1 LKARQQMKEQIINVG
16 SLSSLSNL
24 NYHLTKELKIL
35 RESYLNGNGNIPIW
49 DLTSLTPK
57 KVSFAALTT
66 FLSISKVIRDFVG
79 KPIEIKVQW
88 HPEFQG
94 FLSDIAFLK
103 ISKEFDLYDW
113 KGMLGGFSSNK
124 TSPNTRIFY
133 YSDIPTFNYTD
144 TNCIIDWKDIKRE
157 ELKRSISFRLKPIFD
172 NTYFINQWNKELEA
186 IFTTTI
192 SELVVNSLIHGRSIA
207 FVGVQRTRKGITTC
221 ICDSGIGFLNSL
233 KKYKPE
239 LIDYLDNSNLKS
251 ILYSSFHSKNKIGLY
266 RAISDVIKSEGYIN
280 ISSFDSEILWKSKN
294 WEYVDNNQTLEDVLK
309 LRLEKSDYY
318 INGFVD
324 IEKLDNGYFK
334 KYDHFLMGSR
344 ITFEIP
350 FSHD

>member
-1 LKARQQMKEQIINVG
+1 MKEQIINVG

-35 RESYLNGNGNIPIW
+35 RESYLNGNGNIPVW
-49 DLTSLTPK
+49 DLTNLTPK

-66 FLSISKVIRDFVG
+66 FLSISKIIRDFIG
-79 KPIEIKVQW
+79 KPIELKVQW
-88 HPEFQG
+88 HPDFQG
-94 FLSDIAFLK
+94 FLSDIDFIK
-103 ISKEFDLYDW
+103 ISTEFDLYDW
-113 KGMLGGFSSNK
+113 KGMLGGYNNHK

-133 YSDIPTFNYTD
+133 YSDIPSFSYTD
-144 TNCIIDWKDIKRE
+144 KDKIIDWKDRKRE

-172 NTYFINQWNKELEA
+172 NNYFINEWNKELEA

-207 FVGVQRTRKGITTC
+207 FVGVQRTKKGITTC

-239 LIDYLDNSNLKS
+239 LIEFLDNSNLKS

-266 RAISDVIKSEGYIN
+266 RAISDVLKSEGSIN
-280 ISSFDSEILWKSKN
+280 ISSFDSEILWKPKI
-294 WEYVDNNQTLEDVLK
+294 WRYVDNHQSLEDILNLDIRK
-309 LRLEKSDYY
+309 TEFY

-324 IEKLDNGYFK
+324 IETLNNGYFK

-350 FSHD
+350 FSND

>member
-1 LKARQQMKEQIINVG
+1 MKEQIINVG

-35 RESYLNGNGNIPIW
+35 RESYLNGNGNIPVW
-49 DLTSLTPK
+49 DLTNLTPK
-57 KVSFAALTT
+57 KVSFAALTS
-66 FLSISKVIRDFVG
+66 FLSISKTIRDFVG
-79 KPIEIKVQW
+79 KPIEIKVLW

-94 FLSDIAFLK
+94 FLSDIDFLK
-103 ISKEFDLYDW
+103 ISNEFDLYDW
-113 KGMLGGFSSNK
+113 KGMLGGFTNHK

-144 TNCIIDWKDIKRE
+144 IDKIIEWKDIKRE

-172 NTYFINQWNKELEA
+172 NNYFINEWNKELEA

-207 FVGVQRTRKGITTC
+207 FVGVQRTKKGITTC
-221 ICDSGIGFLNSL
+221 VSDSGIGFLNSL

-239 LIDYLDNSNLKS
+239 LFQYLDNSNLKS

-266 RAISDVIKSEGYIN
+266 RAINDVIESGGYIN
-280 ISSFDSEILWKSKN
+280 ISSFDSEILWKPIVWSYIN
-294 WEYVDNNQTLEDVLK
+294 SLETLENILK
-309 LRLEKSDYY
+309 VDIKDSEFY
-318 INGFVD
+318 INGYVD
-324 IEKLDNGYFK
+324 IEKLDKGYFK

>member
-1 LKARQQMKEQIINVG
+1 MKEQIINTG

-35 RESYLNGNGNIPIW
+35 RESYLNGNGNVPVW
-49 DLTSLTPK
+49 DLTDITPK
-57 KVSFAALTT
+57 KVSFSALTA
-66 FLSISKVIRDFVG
+66 FLAISKTIRDFIG
-79 KPIEIKVQW
+79 KPIEIRVIW

-94 FLSDIAFLK
+94 FLSDIDFLK
-103 ISKEFDLYDW
+103 IAQEFDLYDW
-113 KGMLGGFSSNK
+113 KGMLGGFINKK

-144 TNCIIDWKDIKRE
+144 LENIVNWKDIKRE
-157 ELKRSISFRLKPIFD
+157 ELKRSISFRLKPLFD
-172 NTYFINQWNKELEA
+172 NNYFIDQWNKELEA

-192 SELVVNSLIHGRSIA
+192 SELVVNSLIHGRSTA

-221 ICDSGIGFLNSL
+221 VCDSGIGFLNSL

-239 LIDYLDNSNLKS
+239 LIEFLDNSNLKS

-266 RAISDVIKSEGYIN
+266 RAISDVLKSNGYIN
-280 ISSFDSEILWKSKN
+280 ISSFDSEILWKPEIWTFIDK
-294 WEYVDNNQTLEDVLK
+294 YQTLEEILK
-309 LRLEKSDYY
+309 LDILKSDFFTDGYS
-318 INGFVD
+318 D
-324 IEKLDNGYFK
+324 MDKLNKGYFK

-350 FSHD
+350 FSHV

>member
-1 LKARQQMKEQIINVG
+1 MKEQIINVG
-16 SLSSLSNL
+16 SLSSPSNL

-49 DLTSLTPK
+49 DLTNLTPK
-57 KVSFAALTT
+57 KVSFSALTT
-66 FLSISKVIRDFVG
+66 FLSISKTIRDFIG
-79 KPIEIKVQW
+79 KPIEIKVLW

-94 FLSDIAFLK
+94 FLSDIDFLK
-103 ISKEFDLYDW
+103 ISSEFDLYDW
-113 KGMLGGFSSNK
+113 KGMLGGYSSNK

-133 YSDIPTFNYTD
+133 YSGIPTFNYTD
-144 TNCIIDWKDIKRE
+144 TDRIIEWKDLKRE
-157 ELKRSISFRLKPIFD
+157 ELKRSISFRLKPIFE
-172 NTYFINQWNKELEA
+172 NKYFFDQWNKELEA
-186 IFTTTI
+186 VFSTTI

-207 FVGVQRTRKGITTC
+207 FVGVQRTKKGITTC

-239 LIDYLDNSNLKS
+239 LIPYLDNSNLKS
-251 ILYSSFHSKNKIGLY
+251 ILYSSVHSKNKIGLY
-266 RAISDVIKSEGYIN
+266 RAISDVIKSGGYIN
-280 ISSFDSEILWKSKN
+280 ISSFDSEILWHPEI
-294 WEYVDNNQTLEDVLK
+294 WEYIDGHETLDEI
-309 LRLEKSDYY
+309 LRFDIQKSAFY
-318 INGFVD
+318 INGYVD
-324 IEKLDNGYFK
+324 LEKLSKGYFK

>member
-1 LKARQQMKEQIINVG
+1 MKEQIINVG

-35 RESYLNGNGNIPIW
+35 RESYLNGNGNVPVW
-49 DLTSLTPK
+49 DLTNLTPK
-57 KVSFAALTT
+57 KVSFSALTS
-66 FLSISKVIRDFVG
+66 FLSISKTIRDFIG
-79 KPIEIKVQW
+79 KPIEIKVLW

-94 FLSDIAFLK
+94 FLSDINFLK
-103 ISKEFDLYDW
+103 ISAEFDLYDW
-113 KGMLGGFSSNK
+113 KGMLGGFSTNK

-144 TNCIIDWKDIKRE
+144 IEKMIDWKDIKRE

-172 NTYFINQWNKELEA
+172 NNYFIDQWNKELEA

-221 ICDSGIGFLNSL
+221 ISDSGIGFINSL

-239 LIDYLDNSNLKS
+239 LIADLDNSSLKS
-251 ILYSSFHSKNKIGLY
+251 ILYSSIHSKNKIGLY
-266 RAISDVIKSEGYIN
+266 RAISDVIKSDGYIN
-280 ISSFDSEILWKSKN
+280 ISSFDSEILWKPEI
-294 WEYVDNNQTLEDVLK
+294 WEYINSYQSLEDILK
-309 LRLEKSDYY
+309 LDIPKSAFY

-324 IEKLDNGYFK
+324 GEILNKGYFK

-350 FSHD
+350 FNHD

>member
-1 LKARQQMKEQIINVG
+1 MKEQIINVG

-35 RESYLNGNGNIPIW
+35 RESYLNGNGSIPVW
-49 DLTSLTPK
+49 DLTNLTPK
-57 KVSFAALTT
+57 KVSFAALTS
-66 FLSISKVIRDFVG
+66 FLSISKTIREFVG
-79 KPIEIKVQW
+79 KPIEIKVLW
-88 HPEFQG
+88 HPDFQG
-94 FLSDIAFLK
+94 FLSDIDFIK
-103 ISKEFDLYDW
+103 ISTEFDLYDW
-113 KGMLGGFSSNK
+113 KGMLGGFSTNK

-133 YSDIPTFNYTD
+133 YSDIPTFDYTD
-144 TNCIIDWKDIKRE
+144 TEKIIDWKDIKRE
-157 ELKRSISFRLKPIFD
+157 ELKRSISFRLKPIFE
-172 NTYFINQWNKELEA
+172 NNYFNYEWNKELEA

-207 FVGVQRTRKGITTC
+207 FVGVQKTKKGITTC
-221 ICDSGIGFLNSL
+221 VCDSGIGFLNSL

-239 LIDYLDNSNLKS
+239 IIQYLDNSNLKS

-266 RAISDVIKSEGYIN
+266 RAINDVIESGGYIN
-280 ISSFDSEILWKSKN
+280 ISSFDSEILWKPKIWSYIDSHK
-294 WEYVDNNQTLEDVLK
+294 TLERILM
-309 LRLEKSDYY
+309 LNMQKSEFF

-324 IEKLDNGYFK
+324 IETLDKGYFK

-350 FSHD
+350 FNHD

>member
-1 LKARQQMKEQIINVG
+1 MKEQIINVG

-24 NYHLTKELKIL
+24 NYHLTKELKTL

-49 DLTSLTPK
+49 DLTNLTPK
-57 KVSFAALTT
+57 KVSFSALTT
-66 FLSISKVIRDFVG
+66 FLSVSKTIRDFIG
-79 KPIEIKVQW
+79 KPIEIKVLW
-88 HPEFQG
+88 HPDFQG
-94 FLSDIAFLK
+94 FLSDIEFLK
-103 ISKEFDLYDW
+103 ISSEFDLYDW
-113 KGMLGGFSSNK
+113 KGMLGGYGSNK

-144 TNCIIDWKDIKRE
+144 TESIIEWKDIKRE

-172 NTYFINQWNKELEA
+172 NNYFHDEWNNELEA
-186 IFTTTI
+186 IFSTTI

-221 ICDSGIGFLNSL
+221 ISDSGIGFLNSL

-239 LIDYLDNSNLKS
+239 LITYLENSNLKS

-266 RAISDVIKSEGYIN
+266 RAISDVIKSDGYIN
-280 ISSFDSEILWKSKN
+280 ISSFDSEILWKPET
-294 WEYVDNNQTLEDVLK
+294 WEYIDKHETLENILK
-309 LRLEKSDYY
+309 LDIQKSDFY

-324 IEKLDNGYFK
+324 GDILNKGYFK

-350 FSHD
+350 FKP

>member
-1 LKARQQMKEQIINVG
+1 MKEQIINVG

-49 DLTSLTPK
+49 DLTNLTPK

-66 FLSISKVIRDFVG
+66 FLSISKTIRDFIG
-79 KPIEIKVQW
+79 KPIEIKVLW
-88 HPEFQG
+88 HPDFQG
-94 FLSDIAFLK
+94 FLSDIDFLK
-103 ISKEFDLYDW
+103 ISSEFDLYDW
-113 KGMLGGFSSNK
+113 KGMLGGFDTNK

-144 TNCIIDWKDIKRE
+144 IDKIIEWKDIKRE
-157 ELKRSISFRLKPIFD
+157 EFKRSISFRLKPIFD
-172 NTYFINQWNKELEA
+172 NNYFIDQWNKELEA

-239 LIDYLDNSNLKS
+239 LIEPLDNSNLKA

-266 RAISDVIKSEGYIN
+266 RAICDVIKSEGFIN
-280 ISSFDSEILWKSKN
+280 ISSFDSEILWKPEIWNYIDKYKSLEEILKLDIYKSN
-294 WEYVDNNQTLEDVLK
+294 FYINDYVDLETLNK
-309 LRLEKSDYY
+309 
-318 INGFVD
+318 
-324 IEKLDNGYFK
+324 GYFK
-334 KYDHFLMGSR
+334 KYNHFLMGSR

-350 FSHD
+350 FSHE

>member
-1 LKARQQMKEQIINVG
+1 MKEQNINVG

-35 RESYLNGNGNIPIW
+35 RESYLNGNGNIPVW
-49 DLTSLTPK
+49 DLTNLTPK
-57 KVSFAALTT
+57 KVNFSALTA
-66 FLSISKVIRDFVG
+66 FLSISKTIRDFIG
-79 KPIEIKVQW
+79 KPIEIKVLW

-94 FLSDIAFLK
+94 FLSDIDFLK
-103 ISKEFDLYDW
+103 ISTEFDLYDW
-113 KGMLGGFSSNK
+113 KGMLGGFSNNK

-144 TNCIIDWKDIKRE
+144 IDQIIDWKDIKRE
-157 ELKRSISFRLKPIFD
+157 EIKRSISFRLKPIFD
-172 NTYFINQWNKELEA
+172 NNYFINQWNKELEA

-207 FVGVQRTRKGITTC
+207 FVGVQRTRKGISTC

-239 LIDYLDNSNLKS
+239 LITDLGNSSLKS

-266 RAISDVIKSEGYIN
+266 RAISDVIKSDGYIN
-280 ISSFDSEILWKSKN
+280 ISSFDSEILWKPEIWSYIDKYEMIEDILKIDMQN
-294 WEYVDNNQTLEDVLK
+294 SDFYIKGYVDGEILNK
-309 LRLEKSDYY
+309 
-318 INGFVD
+318 
-324 IEKLDNGYFK
+324 GYFK
-334 KYDHFLMGSR
+334 KYEHFLMGSR

-350 FSHD
+350 FSYD